1 MNAHANVNDAM
12 IMIGTHSFGLE
23 PYRVPLVARC
33 ISAADKRGPAVR
45 RTVPRAANETEQ
57 QFWQR
62 VVDTVR
68 ELKAGRP
75 WDWTVSIFFD
85 YENHRSAADWF
96 MQDAKFNMHQID
108 VHLAYHGTSARRRV
122 AALCKL
128 YDSTAAH

>member
-1 MNAHANVNDAM
+1 MTAHANVNDAM
-12 IMIGTHSFGLE
+12 IMIGTHVFGLE

-33 ISAADKRGPAVR
+33 ISAADKSGPAVR
-45 RTVPRAANETEQ
+45 RTVPRAAHETPEAY
-57 QFWQR
+57 WQR

-85 YENHRSAADWF
+85 YENHGSAAEWF
-96 MQDAKFNMHQID
+96 MQDAKFNLRQID
-108 VHLAYHGTSARRRV
+108 VHLAYHGTNARRRV

-128 YDSTAAH
+128 YDAKAVH

>member
-12 IMIGTHSFGLE
+12 IMVGTYEFGLE

-33 ISAADKRGPAVR
+33 VSAADKRGPAVR
-45 RTVPRAANETEQ
+45 RTVPRTAHETEA

-75 WDWTVSIFFD
+75 WNWTVSIFFD
-85 YENHRSAADWF
+85 YDNRRSAAEWF
-96 MQDAKFNMHQID
+96 MQDAQFNLRQID
-108 VHLAYHGTSARRRV
+108 VHLAFHSTSAKRRV
-122 AALCKL
+122 DALCKL
-128 YDSTAAH
+128 YDGKAVH